1 MNNPQQNNLPE
12 QNNDE
17 IDLFELVATLWR
29 GKWLIVGVT
38 FVCTVIAII
47 ASLMMTPVYKV
58 KSVLKPVN
66 NDKIFAINDTGVY
79 STTPEALFSDVEQEV
94 YSYQGRENYLLDN
107 QNLLQPLLEN
117 TALSVDQVIA
127 KFDADNFKITP
138 SKKDDPI
145 RSITIELTY
154 PKGVDGVQIVNGF
167 VKKVSSAVKEE
178 IPHIIQNRIDQK
190 KQELKDQITALRA
203 SYKLDI
209 DSQIAVLNEQD
220 KLRTAML
227 KDELSALR
235 LELKLKRENR
245 IAQLNE
251 AISIATKLNYIK
263 PTSLSTASDKKG
275 SAEINGNVILT
286 EVNNQTLPLYFMGTE
301 ALTAE
306 RDALLSR
313 TNDDFTNPRIA
324 EIEKELML
332 LQNNRKVELLKLRE
346 NHDLFLADITLIE
359 KQIAK
364 LNTIN
369 PNITRFSVVSIDEKA
384 QTPLKASK
392 PNKALITIIGFL
404 LGGMLGC
411 MIVLIRQAVRNRK
424 QLHNT
429 N

>member
-38 FVCTVIAII
+38 FVCTVVAII

-94 YSYQGRENYLLDN
+94 YSYQGRESYLLDN

-154 PKGVDGVQIVNGF
+154 PKGIDGVQIVNGF

-178 IPHIIQNRIDQK
+178 IPHIIQNRIDQR

-209 DSQIAVLNEQD
+209 NSQIAALNEQD

-324 EIEKELML
+324 EIEKELVL

-346 NHDLFLADITLIE
+346 NHDLFLTDITLIE

-384 QTPLKASK
+384 QTPLSASK
-392 PNKALITIIGFL
+392 PNKKLITIIGFL

>member
-38 FVCTVIAII
+38 FVCTVVAII

-94 YSYQGRENYLLDN
+94 YSYQGRESYLLDN

-117 TALSVDQVIA
+117 TTLSVDQVIA

-178 IPHIIQNRIDQK
+178 IPHIIQNRIDQR

-263 PTSLSTASDKKG
+263 PTSLSAASDKKG

-306 RDALLSR
+306 RNALLSR

-324 EIEKELML
+324 EIEKELVL

-346 NHDLFLADITLIE
+346 NHDLFLTDITLIE

-384 QTPLKASK
+384 QTPLSASK
-392 PNKALITIIGFL
+392 PNKKLITIIGFL

-411 MIVLIRQAVRNRK
+411 MIVLIRQAVRNRLSPSK
-424 QLHNT
+424 K
-429 N
+429 

>member
-38 FVCTVIAII
+38 FVCTVVAII

-313 TNDDFTNPRIA
+313 TNDDFTNSRIA
-324 EIEKELML
+324 EIEKELVL

-384 QTPLKASK
+384 QTPLSASK
-392 PNKALITIIGFL
+392 PNKKLITIIGFL

-424 QLHNT
+424 LQHT
-429 N
+429 H

>member
-38 FVCTVIAII
+38 VVCTVVAII

-66 NDKIFAINDTGVY
+66 SDKIFAINDTGVY

-117 TALSVDQVIA
+117 TTLSVDQVIA

-154 PKGVDGVQIVNGF
+154 PKGIDGVQIVNGF

-263 PTSLSTASDKKG
+263 PTSLSAASDKKG

-306 RDALLSR
+306 RNALLSR

-324 EIEKELML
+324 EIEKELVL

-364 LNTIN
+364 LNTID